1 MTLPPQCEIF
11 TEFAKLGIMLCII
24 LGIIFL
30 HHLFFSIR
38 RKETLRETVKKAR
51 TENTIFIFV
60 FAINVCFIVQGRIS
74 THLERH
80 FCGVVKTIQSPC
92 R

>member
-11 TEFAKLGIMLCII
+11 VELAKLGIMICIS

-30 HHLFFSIR
+30 RHLFFSIR

-60 FAINVCFIVQGRIS
+60 FAINVCLIVQGRIG
-74 THLERH
+74 TRLERH
-80 FCGVVKTIQSPC
+80 FCGDVKTIQSPC